1 MLTPRQV
8 LVLLHGR
15 YFTGG
20 LVSAVGV
27 AVLGLATYAL
37 AGLGPAIALG
47 TGALTVCFADN
58 PAPTRVKRVEMLF
71 ASFASTGAF
80 ALVSASLWWPPIQ
93 IVLIP
98 LLGFFSGLIAVW
110 GKRALAMSFS
120 VLFISVITL
129 GSPAMHGPAQ
139 LGAAVA
145 LFLAGALLYTVYA
158 LLLAHALRRRTK
170 EQALAELLAQLG
182 QFAHWL
188 GDHLGGPST
197 RAGTGG
203 YAARPWGPA
212 DVSAVVAQ
220 LTAINDTLQNTRDIV
235 LRDVR
240 TSADRALA
248 ARLIVLLEVN
258 EALLASQTDV
268 DLILNQFEATA
279 VPDALG
285 DWARRIG
292 EALDQRADALLRG
305 TRPEP
310 LPARLRCAET
320 IRQALETLQPSQPSA
335 DFAQARMA
343 LRASAD
349 KFQRITDLLATPPS
363 TDTGAAADPLRGMD
377 LQSFLS
383 PLRYDP
389 HALWQSIRWESPIL
403 RYAIR
408 LALALF
414 AGELLLRVLPYHPHD
429 YWVLLTIGVILRP
442 NYSVTRQRIKDRVLG
457 TLLGCAL
464 VAALL
469 STHPSLGLMTLGV
482 FVSLAF
488 ARTFI
493 TLNYRFTALF
503 ASVNALLLVA
513 LLEPGSPFLI
523 SQRLQDTLIGA
534 ALAWAFSFV
543 LPRWEANDLRR
554 QVDAL
559 QRAMLGYAQA
569 VLDPVHVSDMNYRR
583 ERKRIQDALAA
594 VGGLHARMLEEPRQH
609 QRMRR
614 ELAAFI
620 AHSDLL
626 SAHLATLRVLRAQHG
641 DRVLSAEEQARLQC
655 TLSLLQSCLD
665 PDSPDIAPTAL
676 ETGSIDT
683 PVERRLREVEAEGKT
698 IARLSRQIRSP
709 AHS

>member
-1 MLTPRQV
+1 M
-8 LVLLHGR
+8 
-15 YFTGG
+15 
-20 LVSAVGV
+20 
-27 AVLGLATYAL
+27 
-37 AGLGPAIALG
+37 
-47 TGALTVCFADN
+47 
-58 PAPTRVKRVEMLF
+58 
-71 ASFASTGAF
+71 
-80 ALVSASLWWPPIQ
+80 WWPSVQ

-129 GSPAMHGPAQ
+129 GAPTMHSPAQ

-145 LFLAGALLYTVYA
+145 LFLAGALLYSVYA
-158 LLLAHALRRRTK
+158 LLLAHWLSRRTK

-188 GDHLGGPST
+188 ADHLGVHS
-197 RAGTGG
+197 AQEGTSGH
-203 YAARPWGPA
+203 AARPWGPA
-212 DVSAVVAQ
+212 GVGSVVAQ

-235 LRDVR
+235 LRDVHTEAER
-240 TSADRALA
+240 TLA
-248 ARLIVLLEVN
+248 ARLILLLEVN

-268 DLILNQFEATA
+268 DLILNQFDATP
-279 VPDALG
+279 VPDALS

-292 EALDQRADALLRG
+292 DALDQRADALLRG
-305 TRPEP
+305 TQPDT
-310 LPARLRCAET
+310 LPTSLPCAET
-320 IRQALETLQPSQPSA
+320 IHQALETLQPSQPSA
-335 DFAQARMA
+335 AFAQARMA

-349 KFQRITDLLATPPS
+349 KFQRITDLLATPPRADGA
-363 TDTGAAADPLRGMD
+363 DTADPLQGMD

-389 HALWQSIRWESPIL
+389 RALWQSIRWESPIL

-469 STHPSLGLMTLGV
+469 STHPSLGVMTLGV
-482 FVSLAF
+482 FISLAF

-513 LLEPGSPFLI
+513 LLEPGSQFLI
-523 SQRLQDTLIGA
+523 TQRLQDTLIGA
-534 ALAWAFSFV
+534 ALAWGFSFV

-559 QRAMLGYAQA
+559 RRATLGYAQA
-569 VLDPVHVSDMNYRR
+569 VLDPVHVSDLNYRR

-641 DRVLSAEEQARLQC
+641 DRVLSVAEQARLRR
-655 TLSLLQSCLD
+655 TLALLQSGLNPNGQD
-665 PDSPDIAPTAL
+665 LPSSAA
-676 ETGSIDT
+676 EAGSIDT
-683 PVERRLREVEAEGKT
+683 PVERRLREVEAEGQT
-698 IARLSRQIRSP
+698 IARLSRQILSTAP
-709 AHS
+709 T